1 MAFNI
6 NRMTIVGR
14 LGADAEFRSFSNGGG
29 VVNLR
34 VATSEQWKD
43 KDGMKQE
50 RTEWH
55 TVAVFNKFLIDDAKL
70 LRKGDLIMVEGKL
83 QTRKW
88 QDQSGNDRYST
99 EVVLQGFDTQLFKM
113 APRDRSG
120 GSSGGSS
127 SGGGSDYSAHGFGG
141 ADQTGRSTRPQPAA
155 FDADLD
161 DDVPFITCDI
171 GFEGRVS

>member
-1 MAFNI
+1 MAFNV
-6 NRMTIVGR
+6 NRVTIVGR
-14 LGADAEFRSFSNGGG
+14 LGADAEFRSFQNGGG

-43 KDGMKQE
+43 RDGQKQE

-55 TVAVFNKFLIDDAKL
+55 TVAVFNKWLLDDAKL
-70 LRKGDLIMVEGKL
+70 LRKGDLAMVEGKL

-99 EVVLQGFDTQLFKM
+99 EIVVQGMDSSLFKM

-120 GSSGGSS
+120 GSGA
-127 SGGGSDYSAHGFGG
+127 GGGQQEDYGSGS
-141 ADQTGRSTRPQPAA
+141 GRSGNYNGGVSGQRPQPAA
-155 FDADLD
+155 FDNDLD
-161 DDVPFITCDI
+161 DDVPF
-171 GFEGRVS
+171 